1 MNANSPGRWLERAS
15 QDLAVARLVLKE
27 GYTAHAC
34 FLAQQTIEK
43 ALKAYLLGKTST
55 YPRLHKLDELLNEC
69 MALDPAFHTFLADC
83 IMVDQYY
90 IPTRYPDSVAG
101 VGPGSIPS
109 ESMAADAVRAAEEI
123 LNFVM
128 GKLL

>member
-1 MNANSPGRWLERAS
+1 MSVSPSRQWLERAS
-15 QDLAVARLVLKE
+15 QDLAVARLVLRE

-43 ALKAYLLGKTST
+43 ALKAYLLGQASA
-55 YPRLHKLDELLNEC
+55 YPRLHKLDELLSEC

-101 VGPGSIPS
+101 VGPGGIPS

-123 LNFVM
+123 LNFVS
-128 GKLL
+128 GKLP